1 MTPLSLFLSAFCC
14 CSIIPKP
21 NNLTRGRFTQR
32 SSFRSWLLSQLFWG
46 LWPWRTMMWLRKAF
60 ILVTGKQRGRDW
72 IPNISF
78 KDIPSMTAFF
88 HRVTSPKN
96 LTISKEH
103 QNLVSKPLKWSFW
116 GGDIYG
122 PNHNTAFPNCNHKKY
137 KESTASPGSVCSS
150 SVHICFILKYFLLK
164 ALWEIINSGRGC
176 ERHTETS
183 ATQSIK
189 KPIKDHRDSAK
200 GAQEPTHMG

>member
-21 NNLTRGRFTQR
+21 NNLTRGRFTQC

-46 LWPWRTMMWLRKAF
+46 LWPWRTMMWLRKVF
-60 ILVTGKQRGRDW
+60 ILVTGKKRGRDW

-103 QNLVSKPLKWSFW
+103 QNLVSKPLKWSFFW
-116 GGDIYG
+116 GGTFMVQIITQ
-122 PNHNTAFPNCNHKKY
+122 HFLTVTTKNTKSQQPVLDQFAPPVSIFALSLN
-137 KESTASPGSVCSS
+137 
-150 SVHICFILKYFLLK
+150 IFFLKL
-164 ALWEIINSGRGC
+164 SG
-176 ERHTETS
+176 
-183 ATQSIK
+183 K
-189 KPIKDHRDSAK
+189 
-200 GAQEPTHMG
+200 